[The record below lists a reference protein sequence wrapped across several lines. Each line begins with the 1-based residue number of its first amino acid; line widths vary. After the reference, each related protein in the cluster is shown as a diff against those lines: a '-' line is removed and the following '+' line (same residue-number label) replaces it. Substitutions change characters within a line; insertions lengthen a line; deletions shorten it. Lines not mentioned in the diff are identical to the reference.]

1 MTVQQVLKSK
11 GSDVATI
18 SPEAS
23 LTELVVKLA
32 VHRVGAMIVSA
43 DGKHIDG
50 IVSERDIVRA
60 LRSDGGV
67 PSFRES
73 RLVHLD
79 RVSVSEIMTSEVKTC
94 TPTTSIDE
102 VMTLMTSGRIRHL
115 PVLDE
120 DDALVGIVSIG
131 DIVAARISH
140 LEWERSALVDYVT
153 TGR

>member
-1 MTVQQVLKSK
+1 MTIKNVLQAK
-11 GSDVATI
+11 GSVVATI
-18 SPEAS
+18 APTAS
-23 LTELVVKLA
+23 LTELVDALA
-32 VHRVGAMIVSA
+32 EHRIGAMVVSA
-43 DGKHIDG
+43 DGTHIDG

-73 RLVHLD
+73 RLIHLD
-79 RVSVSEIMTSEVKTC
+79 KVQVAEIMTSQVTTC
-94 TPTTSIDE
+94 LPSTSIDE
-102 VMTLMTSGRIRHL
+102 VMTLMTASRIRHV
-115 PVLDE
+115 PVLE
-120 DDALVGIVSIG
+120 EDALVGIVSIG

>member
-1 MTVQQVLKSK
+1 
-11 GSDVATI
+11 
-18 SPEAS
+18 
-23 LTELVVKLA
+23 
-32 VHRVGAMIVSA
+32 MIVSA
-43 DGKHIDG
+43 DGAHIDG

-60 LRSDGGV
+60 LRSDGGL

-79 RVSVSEIMTSEVKTC
+79 RVKVAEIMTSEVTTC
-94 TPTTSIDE
+94 TPQTSIDE
-102 VMTLMTSGRIRHL
+102 VMATMTAGRIRHI

-120 DDALVGIVSIG
+120 DKLVGIVSIG

>member
-1 MTVQQVLKSK
+1 MIKNVLKAK
-11 GSDVATI
+11 GSQVATI
-18 SPEAS
+18 SPEAT
-23 LTELVVKLA
+23 LTELVDALA
-32 VHRVGAMIVSA
+32 EHRIGAMIVSA
-43 DGKHIDG
+43 DGAHIDG

-60 LRSDGGV
+60 LRSDGGL

-79 RVSVSEIMTSEVKTC
+79 RVKVAEIMTSEVTTC
-94 TPTTSIDE
+94 TPDTSIDE
-102 VMTLMTSGRIRHL
+102 VMTVMTAGRIRHV
-115 PVLDE
+115 PVVSE
-120 DDALVGIVSIG
+120 GALVGIVSIG

>member
-18 SPEAS
+18 SPEAP
-23 LTELVVKLA
+23 LTELVDKLA
-32 VHRVGAMIVSA
+32 EHRIGAMIVSA

-120 DDALVGIVSIG
+120 EAGLVGIVSIG

>member
-1 MTVQQVLKSK
+1 MIKNVLRAK
-11 GSDVATI
+11 GSAVQTI
-18 SPEAS
+18 SPDAT
-23 LTELVVKLA
+23 LTELVDALA
-32 VHRVGAMIVSA
+32 EHRIGAMIVSA
-43 DGKHIDG
+43 DGAHIDG

-60 LRSDGGV
+60 LRSDGGL

-79 RVSVSEIMTSEVKTC
+79 RVTVREIMTSEVTTC
-94 TPTTSIDE
+94 TPDTSIDE
-102 VMTLMTSGRIRHL
+102 VMTVMTAGRIRHV
-115 PVLDE
+115 PVVSGE
-120 DDALVGIVSIG
+120 ELVGIVSIG

>member
-1 MTVQQVLKSK
+1 MIKNVLRAK
-11 GSDVATI
+11 GSKVETIAPDAT
-18 SPEAS
+18 
-23 LTELVVKLA
+23 LTELVDALA
-32 VHRVGAMIVSA
+32 EHRIGAMIVSA
-43 DGKHIDG
+43 DGAHIDG

-60 LRSDGGV
+60 LRSDGGL

-79 RVSVSEIMTSEVKTC
+79 RVTVAEIMTKEVTTC
-94 TPTTSIDE
+94 TPETSIDE
-102 VMTLMTSGRIRHL
+102 VMTVMTAGRIRHV
-115 PVLDE
+115 PVVSDE
-120 DDALVGIVSIG
+120 ELVGIVSIG

>member
-1 MTVQQVLKSK
+1 MTVQQVLKNK

-23 LTELVVKLA
+23 LTELVDKLA
-32 VHRVGAMIVSA
+32 EHRIGAMIVSA

-79 RVSVSEIMTSEVKTC
+79 RVSVSEIMTRDVKTC

-120 DDALVGIVSIG
+120 EEGLVGIVSIG

-140 LEWERSALVDYVT
+140 LAWERSALVDYVT

>member
-1 MTVQQVLKSK
+1 MTVQHVLKNK
-11 GSDVATI
+11 GSHVATI
-18 SPEAS
+18 SPDAS
-23 LTELVVKLA
+23 LTELVDKLA
-32 VHRVGAMIVSA
+32 EHRIGAMVVSA
-43 DGKHIDG
+43 DGEHIDG

-73 RLVHLD
+73 RLIHLD
-79 RVSVSEIMTSEVKTC
+79 RVTVGEIMTSEVTTC
-94 TPTTSIDE
+94 APTTSIDE
-102 VMTLMTSGRIRHL
+102 VMTLMTSGRIRHV
-115 PVLDE
+115 PVLEE
-120 DDALVGIVSIG
+120 DSLVGIVSIG

>member
-1 MTVQQVLKSK
+1 MTVQQVLKNK

-23 LTELVVKLA
+23 LTELVDKLA
-32 VHRVGAMIVSA
+32 EHRIGAMIVSA

-79 RVSVSEIMTSEVKTC
+79 RVSVSEIMTRDVKTC

-120 DDALVGIVSIG
+120 EEGLVGIVSIG